1 MIQQIN
7 LYKVEK
13 IEVDKRISF
22 KQFLIG
28 FWVFLGILFLMTV
41 HNIYGFVKDKIDI
54 EKLEKIQSIQT
65 KDLDGMMSQVEQQ
78 KANEKILEELK
89 LYEDK
94 NKSKNALLE
103 SLSASDN
110 AKIIGYSNYFES
122 LAKKTIQG
130 LWVNKVVIKDSG
142 NYLFLSG
149 ECLSPELVTQFIA
162 SLSSE
167 SAFSGKT
174 FALFNM
180 ALDEKSKK
188 ITFNVETKKALS

>member
-22 KQFLIG
+22 KQFIVG
-28 FWVFLGILFLMTV
+28 FWVCLGVLFLMTV
-41 HNIYGFVKDKIDI
+41 HNIYGFVKDKMDI
-54 EKLEKIQSIQT
+54 AKLEKIQSVQK
-65 KDLDGMMSQVEQQ
+65 KDLDSMMGQVEQQ
-78 KANEKILEELK
+78 KANDKILEELK
-89 LYEDK
+89 SYDDK
-94 NKSKNALLE
+94 NKSKKVLLE
-103 SLSASDN
+103 SLSVSDN

-180 ALDEKSKK
+180 VLDEKSKK
-188 ITFNVETKKALS
+188 IAFNVETKKVSS